1 MSKESKKNFNFYIG
15 ECSFCNNKFTKVR
28 QFNAGAW
35 VCEKCF
41 KELSLKSAKE
51 YEDVLTSVWEEGITA
66 QKIVDK
72 LEAILLAF
80 RYSHNLM
87 SRREKNIFEREVK
100 KWKNEKKEGTNDEE
114 E

>member
-1 MSKESKKNFNFYIG
+1 MSKESKKNFNFYVG

-28 QFNAGAW
+28 QFNGGNW

-41 KELSLKSAKE
+41 DELSMKSAQE
-51 YEDVLTSVWEEGITA
+51 YENVIIALWEEGITA
-66 QKIVDK
+66 DRIADK

-87 SRREKNIFEREVK
+87 SRRERNLFEQEIK
-100 KWKNEKKEGTNDEE
+100 QWKNEKKDGTNDGKK
-114 E
+114 